1 MAMRSVRSDSF
12 LWVHGAGLA
21 AVPLLLELC
30 WLGLAAG
37 DPLLP
42 WGLDWLPVAIAGAV
56 PVLAVQW
63 GRPFYPFAIAGLTLR
78 PAALEEVRLKI
89 LQRWRDWP
97 LKVIAL
103 VAAIALVGTLGF
115 LYRWAAIASDVTPFG
130 PRWQGL
136 LVAAIA
142 FLVANLLAQMG
153 LASLWVALTPTATLA
168 QLDPVAA
175 DTIDATFTRL
185 GVPLSRLLPLL
196 EGFEEEVPPAKPPES
211 AASDEA
217 PAPVEPAD
225 ATNPGGSAELTE
237 AAIAVA
243 PPDAA
248 PTDAPSAESAMA
260 PDLSLEENS
269 DPEEDDDDTLIAIA
283 VPAFQLMAEM
293 AATSEIPEIPGTSEA
308 PESPGTPSESSPE
321 VAPDEAPETDPEAN
335 AIAPTETATPA
346 ESEATDP
353 AAELAIDPQAPD
365 SPEP

>member
-1 MAMRSVRSDSF
+1 MAMRTVRSDSF
-12 LWVHGAGLA
+12 LWIHGAGLA

-78 PAALEEVRLKI
+78 PAALAEVQLKI
-89 LQRWRDWP
+89 LQRWRSWP
-97 LKVIAL
+97 IKAIAA
-103 VAAIALVGTLGF
+103 VGAIALVGTLGF

-142 FLVANLLAQMG
+142 FLLANLLAQMG

-168 QLDPVAA
+168 QLEPVAA

-196 EGFEEEVPPAKPPES
+196 DGFEEEVTMA
-211 AASDEA
+211 
-217 PAPVEPAD
+217 
-225 ATNPGGSAELTE
+225 G
-237 AAIAVA
+237 AAIA
-243 PPDAA
+243 PPDPLPETEIA
-248 PTDAPSAESAMA
+248 PEPEAEPQPETALILDPA
-260 PDLSLEENS
+260 LEVLE
-269 DPEEDDDDTLIAIA
+269 DEEEGEDTLIAPPKFQFGVGFGAGAEAAADVDVEA
-283 VPAFQLMAEM
+283 VP
-293 AATSEIPEIPGTSEA
+293 PEAVESPEGGAIADPA
-308 PESPGTPSESSPE
+308 PESIPDPIAADEPPGEVPNEPEHHDLARETDTALAEASDTDMGTDVDVEVETSPE
-321 VAPDEAPETDPEAN
+321 TSPDTDSN
-335 AIAPTETATPA
+335 
-346 ESEATDP
+346 
-353 AAELAIDPQAPD
+353 PD
-365 SPEP
+365 SAP

>member
-12 LWVHGAGLA
+12 LWIHGAGLA

-78 PAALEEVRLKI
+78 PAALEEVRLRI
-89 LQRWRDWP
+89 LQRWRAWP
-97 LKVIAL
+97 IKAIAA
-103 VAAIALVGTLGF
+103 VGAIALVGALGF

-196 EGFEEEVPPAKPPES
+196 DGFEEKVPLA
-211 AASDEA
+211 EA
-217 PAPVEPAD
+217 PETEEAIEPEAVMEPA
-225 ATNPGGSAELTE
+225 E
-237 AAIAVA
+237 AAIAA
-243 PPDAA
+243 PETGTEPE
-248 PTDAPSAESAMA
+248 PAMA
-260 PDLSLEENS
+260 PDLILDDESEE
-269 DPEEDDDDTLIAIA
+269 EEGDDTLIAIA
-283 VPAFQLMAEM
+283 VPASQLVTEPSE
-293 AATSEIPEIPGTSEA
+293 TPEIPEVPEALDTSA
-308 PESPGTPSESSPE
+308 ESSPE
-321 VAPDEAPETDPEAN
+321 VAPEAAPEADLGTD
-335 AIAPTETATPA
+335 AIAPSEAATTA
-346 ESEATDP
+346 ESEASDTGTDTGS
-353 AAELAIDPQAPD
+353 DPQTPD

>member
-78 PAALEEVRLKI
+78 PAALAEVRLRI
-89 LQRWRDWP
+89 LQRWRAWP
-97 LKVIAL
+97 IKAIAA
-103 VAAIALVGTLGF
+103 VGAIALVGTLGF

-168 QLDPVAA
+168 QLEPVAA

-196 EGFEEEVPPAKPPES
+196 EGFEEEVPPP
-211 AASDEA
+211 EA
-217 PAPVEPAD
+217 PGVEAVPD
-225 ATNPGGSAELTE
+225 PDLELAEEFTE
-237 AAIAVA
+237 AAIA
-243 PPDAA
+243 
-248 PTDAPSAESAMA
+248 ESESEPETETAMA
-260 PDLSLEENS
+260 PDLTLDDESEE
-269 DPEEDDDDTLIAIA
+269 EGDDTLIAIA
-283 VPAFQLMAEM
+283 VPASQLVTEPPETPE
-293 AATSEIPEIPGTSEA
+293 TSDISEA
-308 PESPGTPSESSPE
+308 PETPPEPSP
-321 VAPDEAPETDPEAN
+321 
-335 AIAPTETATPA
+335 ETATEPDA
-346 ESEATDP
+346 IGAKLPPLAPSEAPTPDAPEVTDP
-353 AAELAIDPQAPD
+353 AIEPAIDPQTPD

>member
-12 LWVHGAGLA
+12 LWIHGAGLA

-78 PAALEEVRLKI
+78 PAALEEVRLRI
-89 LQRWRDWP
+89 LQRWRAWP
-97 LKVIAL
+97 IKAIA
-103 VAAIALVGTLGF
+103 AAGAIALVGALGF

-185 GVPLSRLLPLL
+185 GIPLSRLLPLL
-196 EGFEEEVPPAKPPES
+196 DGFEEKVPPP
-211 AASDEA
+211 EA
-217 PAPVEPAD
+217 PGVEAVPTPD
-225 ATNPGGSAELTE
+225 LELAEESTE
-237 AAIAVA
+237 AAIAA
-243 PPDAA
+243 PE
-248 PTDAPSAESAMA
+248 TEAETEPAMA
-260 PDLSLEENS
+260 PDLTLDDELDEEG
-269 DPEEDDDDTLIAIA
+269 DDTLIAIA
-283 VPAFQLMAEM
+283 VPASQLITEPSE
-293 AATSEIPEIPGTSEA
+293 TPEIPEVPEA
-308 PESPGTPSESSPE
+308 LETPAESSPE
-321 VAPDEAPETDPEAN
+321 VAPEVTPETDLGTD
-335 AIAPTETATPA
+335 AIAPSEAATTA
-346 ESEATDP
+346 ESEASDTGTDTGS
-353 AAELAIDPQAPD
+353 DPQTPD